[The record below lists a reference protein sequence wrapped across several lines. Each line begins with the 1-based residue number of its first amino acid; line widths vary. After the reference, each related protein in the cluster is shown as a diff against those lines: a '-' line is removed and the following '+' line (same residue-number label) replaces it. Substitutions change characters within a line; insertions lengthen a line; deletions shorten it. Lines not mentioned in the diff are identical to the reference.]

1 LPFLTRSGTQSCVG
15 ATIRFMG
22 GAGTVTGSKF
32 LLRAEGL
39 AVLVDAGLFQGLKA
53 LRRRNWDPFGFPPA
67 DLDAV
72 VLTHAHLDHCG
83 YLPALA
89 CQGLDCPVLATESTL
104 DLASIVLRDSA
115 ALQEEDAAYAA
126 KGGWS
131 RHRSP
136 QPLYTSA
143 DVERLLPLMQPVPF
157 GETREVASTTTA
169 DGAAVTLVPAGHI
182 LGSAV
187 ALVTLGG
194 ARVVVSGDLGRGT
207 HPLLA
212 PPASRPGAD
221 VVLVESTYGNR
232 SHQDDPESSLA
243 DALNRTLGRGGV
255 TIIPAFAVDRTEVV
269 LMTLR
274 RLMAAGRVP
283 QVPVF
288 VDSPMALGALDVYR
302 RAVAAHSADIRPHL
316 GGLDAAF
323 DPGDLREVHDA
334 RDSMAIN
341 DPGFPAIIV
350 SASGMASGGRVVHHL
365 KHLLPDPRN
374 TVVLV
379 GFQAM
384 GTRGRALRD
393 GAAELKMHGRYVPV
407 RAEVVDV
414 EGFSVH
420 ADADDLVAWL
430 ASGPDEP
437 DVVYVVHGEPEAS
450 SALARR
456 VRDELGWMA
465 VAPRHDEIVR
475 V

>member
-1 LPFLTRSGTQSCVG
+1 
-15 ATIRFMG
+15 
-22 GAGTVTGSKF
+22 
-32 LLRAEGL
+32 
-39 AVLVDAGLFQGLKA
+39 
-53 LRRRNWDPFGFPPA
+53 
-67 DLDAV
+67 
-72 VLTHAHLDHCG
+72 
-83 YLPALA
+83 
-89 CQGLDCPVLATESTL
+89 
-104 DLASIVLRDSA
+104 
-115 ALQEEDAAYAA
+115 
-126 KGGWS
+126 
-131 RHRSP
+131 
-136 QPLYTSA
+136 
-143 DVERLLPLMQPVPF
+143 MQPVPF
-157 GETREVASTTTA
+157 GEPREVAPTTTG
-169 DGAAVTLVPAGHI
+169 DGATVTLVPAGHI

-194 ARVVVSGDLGRGT
+194 ARVVLSGDLGRGT

-212 PPASRPGAD
+212 PPAARPGAD

-232 SHQDDPESSLA
+232 SHQDDPESTLA
-243 DALNRTLGRGGV
+243 DALSRTLARGGV
-255 TIIPAFAVDRTEVV
+255 AIIPAFAVDRTEVV

-302 RAVAAHSADIRPHL
+302 RAVAARSADIRAHL

-393 GAAELKMHGRYVPV
+393 GADELKMHGRYVPV

-420 ADADDLVAWL
+420 ADSDDLIAWL

-450 SALARR
+450 TALARR

-465 VAPRHDEIVR
+465 VAPQHDEIVR